1 MESRLLLDIV
11 VGQSAAILE
20 LLTSKD
26 KALLVRRNTLLVLNL
41 GLDIVDGIG
50 RLNLQG
56 DSLSGESLDDYRG
69 LLVAIF
75 EDSLVVA
82 A

>member
-82 A
+82 V